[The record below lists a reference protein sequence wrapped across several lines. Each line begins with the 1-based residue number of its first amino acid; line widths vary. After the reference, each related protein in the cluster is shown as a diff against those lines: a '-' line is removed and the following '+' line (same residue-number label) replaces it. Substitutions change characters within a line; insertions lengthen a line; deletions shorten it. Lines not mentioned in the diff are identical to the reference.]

1 MRIRYDMIDIFW
13 VNPIIAF
20 FFGILLSFG
29 IRKLNAR
36 IQSRRGPLM
45 RVPPVWHDINRTK
58 IFQPLY
64 DILKLFSK
72 RTFVPERASLLFIIG
87 PILALFCA
95 VLATFFIPVAGN
107 SLDFSFALVILFYL
121 LMGEI
126 LFIIMG
132 GITSGSLF
140 AVIGGVREIELM
152 LTNEIPFILGTFALA
167 ISYNTLSI
175 KQMMGFN
182 IITNPLAALV
192 VFLSIIVKL
201 HVKPFDISD
210 AESEIVS
217 GLTTEYSG
225 KLLGVLEITRLM
237 MIFTLVALFA
247 DLFLW
252 IPSSGIMAWLVF
264 LVGVGVT
271 CLLITL
277 VHSLFGRFRIDQAT
291 WWLLKVPLVIS
302 IIAVVFAVVQ
312 RYVL

>member
-1 MRIRYDMIDIFW
+1 MTGIFW
-13 VNPIIAF
+13 INPLIAF
-20 FFGILLSFG
+20 CTGILLSFLL
-29 IRKLNAR
+29 RKLTAR
-36 IQSRRGPLM
+36 IQSRRGPL
-45 RVPPVWHDINRTK
+45 VSIPPAWRDIDRTK

-72 RTFVPERASLLFIIG
+72 DTFIPEKASPLFIIG
-87 PILALFCA
+87 PVMALVCVA
-95 VLATFFIPVAGN
+95 LATLFVPIAGI
-107 SLDFSFALVILFYL
+107 SFDYSFGLVVLVYL

-126 LFIIMG
+126 LCVIVG

-167 ISYNTLSI
+167 ISYDSLSI
-175 KQMMGFN
+175 EDMMGFN
-182 IITNPLAALV
+182 LLLNPFAAIV
-192 VFLSIIVKL
+192 VFLSILVKL
-201 HVKPFDISD
+201 HIKPFDISD

-225 KLLGVLEITRLM
+225 KLLGLLEVTKLM
-237 MIFTLVALFA
+237 LTFVLVALFA

-252 IPSSGIMAWLVF
+252 VPSSGFMAWVVF
-264 LVGVGVT
+264 FAGVGVT
-271 CLLITL
+271 TAMIAV

-291 WWLLKVPLVIS
+291 RWLLKVPLALSV
-302 IIAVVFAVVQ
+302 IAVVWAAAG

>member
-1 MRIRYDMIDIFW
+1 MIDIFW
-13 VNPIIAF
+13 LNPIIAF
-20 FFGILLSFG
+20 LFGILLSFAF
-29 IRKLNAR
+29 RKLNAR
-36 IQSRRGPLM
+36 VQSRRGPLI
-45 RVPPVWHDINRTK
+45 RVPQVWHDINRTK
-58 IFQPLY
+58 ILQPLY

-72 RTFVPERASLLFIIG
+72 KTIIPERVSPLFIAG
-87 PILALFCA
+87 PILSLTCA
-95 VLATFFIPVAGN
+95 VLAAFFVPIAGI
-107 SLDFSFALVILFYL
+107 SLDYSFALVVLFYL

-126 LFIIMG
+126 LFLIMG

-152 LTNEIPFILGTFALA
+152 LTNEVPFILGTFALA

-175 KQMMGFN
+175 KEMMGFN
-182 IITNPLAALV
+182 IIINPFAAV
-192 VFLSIIVKL
+192 AVFLSIIVKL
-201 HVKPFDISD
+201 HIKPFDISD

-225 KLLGVLEITRLM
+225 KLLGTLEITKIIMLCILM
-237 MIFTLVALFA
+237 ALFA

-252 IPSSGIMAWLVF
+252 IPSTGIMVWVIF

-271 CLLITL
+271 CVAITL

-302 IIAVVFAVVQ
+302 IASVVLAVLQ

>member
-1 MRIRYDMIDIFW
+1 MTELFW
-13 VNPIIAF
+13 INPFIALF
-20 FFGILLSFG
+20 IGILISFLF
-29 IRKLNAR
+29 RKINAR
-36 IQSRRGPLM
+36 IQSRRGPVI
-45 RVPPVWHDINRTK
+45 RVPPAWRDINRTK

-72 RTFVPERASLLFIIG
+72 DTFIPEKASSLFIIG
-87 PILALFCA
+87 PVMALVCA
-95 VLATFFIPVAGN
+95 VLATLFVPIAGI
-107 SLDFSFALVILFYL
+107 SFDYSYGLVVLIYL

-126 LFIIMG
+126 LCVIVG

-167 ISYNTLSI
+167 ISYDSLSVND
-175 KQMMGFN
+175 MMGFN
-182 IITNPLAALV
+182 LITNPFAAIV
-192 VFLSIIVKL
+192 VFLSILVKL
-201 HVKPFDISD
+201 HIKPFDISD

-225 KLLGVLEITRLM
+225 KLLGIIEITKQM
-237 MIFTLVALFA
+237 MAFVLIALFA

-252 IPSSGIMAWLVF
+252 VPSSGVGAWVVF
-264 LVGVGVT
+264 LVGVGFTSVM
-271 CLLITL
+271 IAM

-291 WWLLKVPLVIS
+291 WWMLRVPLVLS
-302 IIAVVFAVVQ
+302 VIAVFWAAAW

>member
-1 MRIRYDMIDIFW
+1 MIELFW
-13 VNPIIAF
+13 LNPVIAF
-20 FFGILLSFG
+20 VVGILLAFSF
-29 IRKLNAR
+29 RKINAR
-36 IQSRRGPLM
+36 IQSRRGPLI
-45 RVPPVWHDINRTK
+45 RVPAQWQDISRTR
-58 IFQPLY
+58 ILQPLY

-72 RTFVPERASLLFIIG
+72 QTFIPEKASLLFVAG
-87 PILALFCA
+87 PVLALSCA
-95 VLATFFIPVAGN
+95 VLATFFVPVAGIT
-107 SLDFSFALVILFYL
+107 LDYSFALVVLFYL

-175 KQMMGFN
+175 QEMMGPN
-182 IITNPLAALV
+182 ILINPFAAIA

-225 KLLGVLEITRLM
+225 KLLGVLEITKVF
-237 MIFTLVALFA
+237 MIFVLAALFA

-252 IPSSGIMAWLVF
+252 IPSTGILAWVVF
-264 LVGVGVT
+264 LVGIGCT
-271 CLLITL
+271 CVMLAV

-291 WWLLKVPLVIS
+291 WWLMRVPLVIS
-302 IIAVVFAVVQ
+302 IIAIIVAVLQ